1 MMRNA
6 LLLLL
11 LIALPALAAEERR
24 TIVRAGRLLDVV
36 TGNYADDQGIV
47 IVGNK
52 IDSVA
57 PFARAK
63 AASPNAAVIDL
74 SHYTVLPAFIDC
86 HNHLLGDPKNFSAP
100 APLRTSSGEGVVW
113 GVHNLRT
120 YLDHGFTT
128 VRDACETDNAY
139 GQFALRDG
147 VAHGLIAGP
156 RIFASG
162 SCVSITGGH
171 GDANVLA
178 ADQPL
183 PVRPNL
189 ADSVDEIATVVRR
202 DLKYGADWIKLMGT
216 GGILD
221 PFSDYNNQ
229 ELSDEQL
236 AKAVEVAHRAGRKVM
251 VHAEGTVGIKA
262 AVRAGVDSIE
272 HGTVLDEEGA
282 ALMEQRGTWLVP
294 TLYTFQYGVELGEKL
309 GVEPVSLAK
318 VRKIIAFQGP
328 AFQRAL
334 AHHVKIAYGL
344 DADPDLLP
352 REFQALVRGGMTPL
366 QAIQTATVNAAALLG
381 HSDTLGSIAGGK
393 YADVVAVPGDPLKD
407 IKALETVVFVMK
419 EGAIVKDTRQ

>member
-1 MMRNA
+1 MNRKA

-11 LIALPALAAEERR
+11 LLALPALAAEERR
-24 TIVRAGRLLDVV
+24 TIVRAGRLLDVA
-36 TGNYADDQGIV
+36 TGAYADDRGIV
-47 IVGNK
+47 IAGNK
-52 IDSVA
+52 IDAVL
-57 PFARAK
+57 PFAQAK
-63 AASPNAAVIDL
+63 AAAPGAAVIDL
-74 SHYTVLPAFIDC
+74 SRFTVLPGLTDC
-86 HNHLLGDPKNFSAP
+86 HNHLLADPKNFSAS

-113 GVHNLRT
+113 GVKNLRT

-147 VAHGLIAGP
+147 VARGLIAGP
-156 RIFASG
+156 RIFAAG
-162 SCVSITGGH
+162 GCVSITGGH

-183 PVRPNL
+183 PLRPNL
-189 ADSVDEIATVVRR
+189 ADNVDQIATVVRR

-229 ELSDEQL
+229 ELSDEQM
-236 AKAVEVAHRAGRKVM
+236 AKAVEIAHRAGRKVM

-328 AFQRAL
+328 SFQRAL
-334 AHHVKIAYGL
+334 AHHVRIAFGL
-344 DADPDLLP
+344 DADPELLP
-352 REFQALVRGGMTPL
+352 RELQALVRGGMTPL
-366 QAIQTATVNAAALLG
+366 QAIQAATINAAELLG
-381 HSDTLGSIAGGK
+381 QSDALGSISRGK
-393 YADVVAVPGDPLKD
+393 YADVIAVAGDPLKD
-407 IKALETVVFVMK
+407 IKALESVVFVMK
-419 EGAIVKDTRQ
+419 EGTIVKDARP